1 MQTTA
6 QAEGLD
12 LESARASW
20 VQLETRNDWELVRP
34 LGGVLIIADATGAR
48 YHGPG
53 CVLAA
58 PGLFE
63 ESVIDRRAA
72 GLDPDASYFW
82 AARPWCAEA
91 GGARRCDHAADPL
104 AGG

>member
-1 MQTTA
+1 MQTIA
-6 QAEGLD
+6 AAGLD
-12 LESARASW
+12 IDSGRAGW

-34 LGGVLIIADATGAR
+34 LGGVLIIADAAGAH

-53 CVLAA
+53 CVLAG

-72 GLDPDASYFW
+72 GEEPDASFFW
-82 AARPWCAEA
+82 APRPWRAES
-91 GGARRCDHAADPL
+91 GGARRCEHAGDPL
-104 AGG
+104 VA